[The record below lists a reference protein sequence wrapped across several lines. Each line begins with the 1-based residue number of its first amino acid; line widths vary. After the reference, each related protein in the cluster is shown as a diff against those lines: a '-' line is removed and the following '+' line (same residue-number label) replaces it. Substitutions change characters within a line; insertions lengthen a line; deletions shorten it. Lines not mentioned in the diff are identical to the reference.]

1 MSNEGRVMSSEM
13 TLKVILDVGNTHARQ
28 RDSGYSVVS
37 GKPSTSRHRTGRN
50 DVDSRNEGTG
60 KLYCDGVYVSRHLN
74 LRLYRKVCIQ
84 KTIRGAETKTGFG
97 KSDRP
102 GLQGGLW
109 KRELW

>member
-1 MSNEGRVMSSEM
+1 MSFEM
-13 TLKVILDVGNTHARQ
+13 TFKVILDVGNTYARQ

-37 GKPSTSRHRTGRN
+37 GKPCTSRHRTGRN
-50 DVDSRNEGTG
+50 DMDSRNEGTG
-60 KLYCDGVYVSRHLN
+60 KLYRDGVYVSRHLN
-74 LRLYRKVCIQ
+74 LRLCRKVCIQ
-84 KTIRGAETKTGFG
+84 KTIRGAETKTGLG